1 MVCDVIRRI
10 GPAVERIY
18 AVDDGCPEGSGDHL
32 LAAVPDPR
40 VTVLRNER
48 NLGVGGAL
56 KRGYAQ
62 ALRDGAEIVVKID
75 GDGQM
80 DPEFL
85 PLLIQPI
92 LEGRADY
99 TKGNRFALASRVPL
113 RERRAGNREM
123 PLPRRVENNILSFL
137 HKAVSGYWDI
147 MDPTNGY
154 TAIHRTAL
162 AAIDLEA
169 LEDGYFFETDMLFHL
184 NLVDAVVRDVPLPAV
199 YGEEKSGLRI
209 RRVILPFPA
218 LLLRRLVRRIGAKYF
233 LNDFNVASLELALGI
248 PLLLWGIG
256 FGAYRWIAGIHAGT
270 TNTAGTVMLA
280 ALPTILGFQLLLS
293 AVSYDIMH
301 VPRAP
306 LSRQGATD

>member
-1 MVCDVIRRI
+1 
-10 GPAVERIY
+10 
-18 AVDDGCPEGSGDHL
+18 VDDGCPEGSGEHV
-32 LAAVPDPR
+32 LAAAHDPR

-56 KRGYAQ
+56 KHGYAQ

-85 PLLIQPI
+85 PLLVQPI
-92 LEGRADY
+92 LQGQADY
-99 TKGNRFALASRVPL
+99 TKGNRFALRSRVPL
-113 RERRAGNREM
+113 RERRAGEREM
-123 PLPRRVENNILSFL
+123 PLPRKVGNNILSFL

-184 NLVDAVVRDVPLPAV
+184 NLVNAVVRDVPLPAV
-199 YGEEKSGLRI
+199 YGEEKSGLKI
-209 RRVILPFPA
+209 RRVVLPFPR
-218 LLLRRLVRRIGAKYF
+218 LLLGRLVRRIGTKYF
-233 LNDFNVASLELALGI
+233 VSDFNVASLELVLGI

-293 AVSYDIMH
+293 AVSYDIVH
-301 VPRAP
+301 VPRTP
-306 LSRQGATD
+306 LSRQGAPE